1 MESRNR
7 IKKKLQEL
15 GITQT
20 KLAEL
25 SGLAF
30 GTVNRI
36 LNGKQE
42 LLPNTLARIA
52 NALEISTDILED
64 DAKEVLESEVLGFIE
79 WNGEIR
85 KIKSFGA
92 LKKLVSQIEYE
103 TKILPNEA
111 KAIIAANKRNKANVS
126 KNNEP
131 FNFRLDWE
139 NIDEYDAAI
148 YDCWGFKTAD
158 DAKDGITLDLGNQCS
173 GYPFTIQG
181 HTFHTSESAY
191 LCGQFSS
198 NTEECIS
205 VQNQLLMERNGYIA
219 KKRIKNT
226 HTDLIRTDWDEIRAD
241 WMLYVIWEK
250 CKGNKEFADK
260 LLSIPR
266 NAVIIENST
275 TVHESTNVY
284 WGSVNRE
291 LEQARDKVARYT
303 ELQYTRKVRLGK
315 TKKNQAEL
323 AELIQA
329 ARNEIHYIGKYS
341 GGHNYMGKILKRCQ
355 IALLD
360 GKEPSINYDLFRQR
374 KIYLLGELLF

>member
-1 MESRNR
+1 MESKEK

-15 GITQT
+15 GISQT

-42 LLPNTLARIA
+42 LLPNTLAKIA
-52 NALEISTDILED
+52 NALNISSDLLYDD
-64 DAKEVLESEVLGFIE
+64 DAKEVLESDVQGYIE
-79 WNGEIR
+79 WDGEIR
-85 KIKSFGA
+85 KIKSFAA
-92 LKKLVSQIEYE
+92 LQKLVSQIDYE
-103 TKILPNEA
+103 TKVLPTEA

-126 KNNEP
+126 KNKEP
-131 FNFRLDWE
+131 FNFNLNWDT
-139 NIDEYDAAI
+139 IDVYDTTL
-148 YDCWGFKTAD
+148 YDCWAFKTAD

-241 WMLYVIWEK
+241 WMLYVIWAK
-250 CKGNKEFADK
+250 CRNKDFADK

-284 WGSVNRE
+284 WGSINKE

-303 ELQYTRKVRLGK
+303 ELQYSRKVRLGM

-323 AELIQA
+323 AELVQN

-355 IALLD
+355 IALLE
-360 GKEPSINYDLFRQR
+360 GNEPNINYDLFKDK